1 MFNFLKEIFKP
12 NIFPQLG
19 LHEYYLFFDF
29 KKEHYIVLT
38 IPPEQTVQDLYNL
51 NHNSIIEYILNYY
64 SNHSINSSEF
74 KFIVISENNPY
85 TRIKLKDSDVVTKYL
100 KSKIH
105 FLYYLNLNMKEK
117 DYDNSLKPQ
126 YMIGNILNKKTD
138 LIRKG
143 ELWKFSF
150 KKNKFDKRGLT
161 LDKEKI
167 LIKKLEGNE
176 VHVIP
181 FNDIYSVSTEITD
194 GNIVLKQIS
203 KLGFEIKTINNES
216 FYFSGKSI
224 SDIESWIKSIK
235 ACLKVSNDNKK
246 FFILEKMNHHLNMNI
261 YTSEIKSIN
270 SIFSLN
276 SIFSFQSLTNIFLSF
291 VNLKEK
297 TKPNQ
302 NLSSSS
308 SSTLIDTINKEI
320 YKQAEVFDND
330 NQSLYKNRN
339 DVKYSTY
346 SLNKNKNEMNQKRS
360 NSFQELNSS
369 NKKIILNNKLILNQ
383 IEISFKTPKSIVK
396 TYDFSS
402 KNEVESAIELI
413 NLINDFKV
421 TCAFLVKRQKLEKKS
436 HIANSYLGMNSNINK
451 SLSSCSTN
459 NDMNLI
465 DIINICIS
473 KFENLIYS
481 DEYLRIFSILEK
493 ENSLK
498 SSLMKISHLKSIIS
512 TNHTDKS
519 SVISFIKIGLFDE
532 IQSFLIQKY
541 FDTKYK
547 SFLSEIISNCI
558 FKTSPLIIN
567 LTFNA
572 QLIKKK
578 TNSNVVISK
587 VFNILVN
594 QYLKDFVKENFLG
607 LDKIYSINEEEY

>member
-29 KKEHYIVLT
+29 KKEHYITLT
-38 IPPEQTVQDLYNL
+38 IPPEQSVQDLYNL
-51 NHNSIIEYILNYY
+51 NHNTIIEYILNYY

-74 KFIVISENNPY
+74 KFIVISDNNPY
-85 TRIKLKDSDVVTKYL
+85 TRIKLKDSDIVTKYL
-100 KSKIH
+100 KSKVH
-105 FLYYLNLNMKEK
+105 FLYYLNLNMKEN
-117 DYDNSLKPQ
+117 DYNNSLKPQ

-143 ELWKFSF
+143 ELWKFSY

-176 VHVIP
+176 VHIIP

-194 GNIVLKQIS
+194 GNIVSKQIS
-203 KLGFEIKTINNES
+203 KLGFEIKTINNEN

-246 FFILEKMNHHLNMNI
+246 FFILEKMTHHLNMNI

-297 TKPNQ
+297 TQAKQ
-302 NLSSSS
+302 VLSSLS
-308 SSTLIDTINKEI
+308 SSTLIDTINKET
-320 YKQAEVFDND
+320 YKQTEVSNND
-330 NQSLYKNRN
+330 NQSLNKNRN

-346 SLNKNKNEMNQKRS
+346 SLNKNKNETNQKRS
-360 NSFQELNSS
+360 NSFQT
-369 NKKIILNNKLILNQ
+369 NKKVILNNKLILNQ
-383 IEISFKTPKSIVK
+383 IETSFKTPKSIAK
-396 TYDFSS
+396 SYDFYC
-402 KNEVESAIELI
+402 KNEVESVIELV
-413 NLINDFKV
+413 NLINEFKIS
-421 TCAFLVKRQKLEKKS
+421 CASLVKRQKFEKKS
-436 HIANSYLGMNSNINK
+436 HITNSYLGINSSINK
-451 SLSSCSTN
+451 SSCSNN
-459 NDMNLI
+459 NDLNLT
-465 DIINICIS
+465 DIVNICIS
-473 KFENLIYS
+473 KFESLIYS
-481 DEYLRIFSILEK
+481 DEYIRIFSILEI

-512 TNHTDKS
+512 TNQTDKS
-519 SVISFIKIGLFDE
+519 SIISFIKIGLFDE

-547 SFLSEIISNCI
+547 SFISEIISSCF

-578 TNSNVVISK
+578 TNNNVIISK